1 MAGAILIVV
10 ALLVFPILVIMS
22 GAAASAIIGE
32 VSYRDARVR
41 FKDSELLD
49 LPD

>member
-1 MAGAILIVV
+1 MVGAVLIVI
-10 ALLVFPILVIMS
+10 ALLLFPILVIMS
-22 GAAASAIIGE
+22 GAIASGIIGE
-32 VSYRDARVR
+32 VSYRNARFK